1 MGISVSPCKRSAS
14 SIVLSVPNSTFIVAH
29 SRTVPCTATWCKDY
43 FHCIKMD
50 MERNTVQSNK
60 RILSYAWVLSVLLP
74 SKNVTSPFL
83 RDLGVWSLDHGCTET
98 FFLYKVVM
106 LREQHIFCQDYSCK
120 ITVEGHVSSLKIIT
134 LWMRTIHQVVV
145 GFRVWQPI
153 YLGNIEHTSIW
164 DEQSVFRFW
173 YIEVLKG
180 LAIRIII
187 IKSLLSPLPKKQH
200 QYHTYPM

>member
-14 SIVLSVPNSTFIVAH
+14 SIVLSVANSTFIVAH

-120 ITVEGHVSSLKIIT
+120 ITVEGLWQACFLLKNHYVMNEDHTPGSCRLSSMAAYI
-134 LWMRTIHQVVV
+134 
-145 GFRVWQPI
+145 
-153 YLGNIEHTSIW
+153 LG
-164 DEQSVFRFW
+164 
-173 YIEVLKG
+173 
-180 LAIRIII
+180 
-187 IKSLLSPLPKKQH
+187 
-200 QYHTYPM
+200 